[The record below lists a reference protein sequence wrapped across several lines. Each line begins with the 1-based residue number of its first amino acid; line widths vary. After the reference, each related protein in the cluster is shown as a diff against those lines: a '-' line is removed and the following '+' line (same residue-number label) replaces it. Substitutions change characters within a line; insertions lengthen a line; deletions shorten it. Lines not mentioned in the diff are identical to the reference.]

1 MGVLVIFN
9 IALSPEMIDVIG
21 QGLDELKFK
30 VAAPVAQA
38 IQAQINVQ
46 LAALNAQAAQA
57 AQPQSQQAEPTAA
70 AEPIAEAAAEE
81 TAAKA

>member
-38 IQAQINVQ
+38 IQAQINAQ
-46 LAALNAQAAQA
+46 IAALNAQAAQ
-57 AQPQSQQAEPTAA
+57 PQQAEPAGA
-70 AEPIAEAAAEE
+70 AEPITEAAPEE
-81 TAAKA
+81 TPAAA